1 MGEKEKNKSVEN
13 VHAGHRERMKSRLRE
28 MGGAGFNRHQLVEML
43 LFFGIPR
50 RDTNELAHRLV
61 DTFGT
66 LSALFDAPFEELM
79 RVPGMTANAA
89 TLIRLCDVLMEECQ
103 RERFSAD
110 RVLDTTEKLAN
121 YILPHFVGAQTE
133 RVLLVCMDNSGRVL
147 ADGILSEGSVTSSE
161 INIRQALQLA
171 LRCNATMAVM
181 AHNHPGGQPTPSRAD
196 LEATMAMAKALAV
209 ADIRLADHLIVA
221 GDDYVS
227 MRETPFCAPAFHIQY
242 TAGR

>member
-1 MGEKEKNKSVEN
+1 MEEMDKNIVNKN
-13 VHAGHRERMKSRLRE
+13 VHAGHRERMKSRLRD
-28 MGGAGFNRHQLVEML
+28 MGSSGFDRHQLVEIL

-61 DTFGT
+61 ETFGT
-66 LSALFDAPFEELM
+66 LSALFDAPYEELM
-79 RVPGMTANAA
+79 RVQGMTANAA
-89 TLIRLCDVLMEECQ
+89 TLIRLCDELMEECQ

-121 YILPHFVGAQTE
+121 YILPRFVGAQTE
-133 RVLLVCMDNSGRVL
+133 RVLLVCLDNRGRVL
-147 ADGILSEGSVTSSE
+147 ADGVLSEGSVNSSE

-209 ADIRLADHLIVA
+209 ADIRLADHLVVA
-221 GDDYVS
+221 GNEYVS

-242 TAGR
+242 NSHA